1 MTTLTPLR
9 GSASKDAAKIDP
21 ALNTETTVRQAAASI
36 PPLVAQDDED
46 DTDDEEDDEDK
57 EKSQG
62 KKTKKDKTKKAQD
75 DKKDDDDEDKKKE
88 DEKSRAQE
96 RHRILT
102 ILDSE
107 PGKAIPQAAMHIAL
121 NTTLPAAD
129 AIGVLGSM
137 QGVFAGM
144 KAEGIRSPLA
154 TRMAAEPKYEVGLE
168 APALEDNRNP
178 LATRTAADGSTVP
191 ANPSALAAAIIA
203 AGKKRRGES

>member
-1 MTTLTPLR
+1 MTSLTPLR
-9 GSASKDAAKIDP
+9 GSATKEAAKTEA
-21 ALNTETTVRQAAASI
+21 ALSAEAAVRQAAAA
-36 PPLVAQDDED
+36 PPVVAQDDD
-46 DTDDEEDDEDK
+46 DKKDDDEEDEEEEK

-62 KKTKKDKTKKAQD
+62 KKAKRKAKSAQD
-75 DKKDDDDEDKKKE
+75 DKDDDEDEDKKK

-96 RHRILT
+96 RQRILT
-102 ILDSE
+102 ILDSV

-144 KAEGIRSPLA
+144 KAAPLSN
-154 TRMAAEPKYEVGLE
+154 RMAAEPKYEIGVE
-168 APALEDNRNP
+168 APSLEDKSSP
-178 LATRTAADGSTVP
+178 LATRTGPDGSTVP

-203 AGKKRRGES
+203 AGKKRRGEV